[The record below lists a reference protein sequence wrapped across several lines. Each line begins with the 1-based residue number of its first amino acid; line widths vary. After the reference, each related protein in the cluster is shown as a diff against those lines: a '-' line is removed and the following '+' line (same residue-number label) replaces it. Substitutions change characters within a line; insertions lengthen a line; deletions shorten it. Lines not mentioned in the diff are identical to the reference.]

1 MLMVG
6 VFIFAEEKQCS
17 SLGDGH
23 RMGPNGEVI
32 SGGEIT
38 SETRI
43 KLLRAHILR

>member
-1 MLMVG
+1 VWYFL
-6 VFIFAEEKQCS
+6 FAEEKQCS

-23 RMGPNGEVI
+23 RMGPNGKIV